1 MTDQR
6 NMIIA
11 VMLSFIILV
20 GYEYFFA
27 KHDQPQPGV
36 QTTETQSTDGKPA
49 GADAGLTAPRAGS
62 AAVIPV
68 EEATTAGVPR
78 AKILSKRLSGSL
90 TLSGGRLDDL
100 LLSDY
105 HETVDKTSPPVRL
118 LSPTGTEHPY
128 FAEFGWVAAAG
139 TSPTLPGPNTIW
151 QASGTELT
159 PGHPLTLTWD
169 NGQGL
174 TFRRTFSLDDDYM
187 FSVTQTVENNSGA
200 PVELAPYGRI
210 ARSDIPKS
218 RTTYILHEGPVGVV
232 DGVLKELDYDD
243 LKDDGAQT
251 FDSRGG
257 WLGITDKYWLTALIP
272 AQDEQITGGARHG
285 MADGKDRYQTDV
297 LYTTR
302 MIPAGESISIT
313 SRLFAGAK
321 EVDLIENYEDL
332 LGIQKFD
339 LSIDWGWFR
348 FLTKPI
354 FHALDFLKGVLGNFG
369 LAILAL
375 TICIRLLFFPLANK
389 QFTAMSK
396 MKKLQPKM
404 KELQE
409 RYKDD
414 RAQQQQEL
422 MKLYK
427 EEKVNPASSC
437 LPLLIQI
444 PVFFCLYKVLYITIE
459 MRHAPFYGW
468 IHDLSAPDPA
478 LWLTGF
484 GLVPW
489 DVPQFLAIG
498 VWPVLMGLSMFL
510 QQRLNPQATDP
521 TQQKIFAFM
530 PVIFTFMLAQFPV
543 GLVIYY
549 TWSNLL
555 TMAQQW
561 VILKRVERRQR

>member
-11 VMLSFIILV
+11 VLLSFIILV

-27 KHDQPQPGV
+27 RQDQPQTGV
-36 QTTETQSTDGKPA
+36 QTSETRDTDA
-49 GADAGLTAPRAGS
+49 GAPGADSGLTAPRAGN
-62 AAVIPV
+62 AAAIPV

-78 AKILSKRLSGSL
+78 IRIASERLSGSL
-90 TLSGGRLDDL
+90 TLTGGRIDDL

-105 HETVDKTSPPVRL
+105 HQTVDKTSPPVRL

-139 TSPTLPGPNTIW
+139 TSPALPGPDAVW
-151 QASGTELT
+151 QASGNELA
-159 PGHPLTLTWD
+159 PGRPLTLTWD

-187 FSVTQTVENNSGA
+187 FTVTQTVENTSGA

-218 RTTYILHEGPVGVV
+218 RATYILHEGPVGVV
-232 DGVLKELDYDD
+232 DGVLKELSYDD
-243 LKDDGAQT
+243 LEDDGAQT
-251 FDSRGG
+251 FDTQGG

-272 AQDEQITGGARHG
+272 AQDEQVTGGARHSL
-285 MADGKDRYQTDV
+285 ADGTDRYQTDV

-302 MIPAGESISIT
+302 MIPAGGSVSVT

-321 EVDLIENYEDL
+321 EVDLIENYEDR

-354 FHALDFLKGVLGNFG
+354 FHALDLLKGLLGNFG

-375 TICIRLLFFPLANK
+375 TVVIRLLFFPLANK

-437 LPLLIQI
+437 LPIFIQI

-468 IHDLSAPDPA
+468 VHDLSAPDPA

-561 VILKRVERRQR
+561 VILKRVERQR